1 MGDKMKSVI
10 IVDDE
15 ISFARDIAKLLQ
27 EGNDQLRVIAVKSA
41 EEAIKQME
49 SSPVD
54 IVVTDIKLP
63 NMSGIDFAQAIKARW
78 LNTAI
83 IIMTAYGAED
93 VIKSAFNAG
102 ALFYI
107 EKPFKI
113 EKLGNMVKMAS
124 LKKQEKTVAVKNET
138 AKTGIEKHQEAL

>member
-1 MGDKMKSVI
+1 MKSVI
-10 IVDDE
+10 IVDDQ
-15 ISFARDIAKLLQ
+15 INFAIDIAKLLQ
-27 EGNDQLRVIAVKSA
+27 EGNEQLRVTGVKSA

-49 SSPVD
+49 NSPVD

-63 NMSGIDFAQAIKARW
+63 NMSGLNFAQAIRIKW
-78 LNTAI
+78 PSTAI

-113 EKLGNMVKMAS
+113 EKLANMVKMAS
-124 LKKQEKTVAVKNET
+124 LKKQGKTGAVENKT
-138 AKTGIEKHQEAL
+138 AKIGLGKQPEVF

>member
-1 MGDKMKSVI
+1 MKSVI
-10 IVDDE
+10 IVDDQ
-15 ISFARDIAKLLQ
+15 INFAIDIAKLLQ
-27 EGNDQLRVIAVKSA
+27 EGNDQLRVTGVKSA
-41 EEAIKQME
+41 EEAIKQLE
-49 SSPVD
+49 NSPVD

-63 NMSGIDFAQAIKARW
+63 NMSGLNFAQTISIKW
-78 LNTAI
+78 PNTAI

-113 EKLGNMVKMAS
+113 EKLANMVKMAS
-124 LKKQEKTVAVKNET
+124 LKKQEKTGAVKNKT
-138 AKTGIEKHQEAL
+138 AEIGLGKQPEVF